1 MHTHTHVHVRGAQDC
16 IIIMAFILFQLWSMQ
31 TGLHVCVC
39 VCIFARYTRDRVQ
52 SRDIEWK
59 EKDGGELMRKRRR
72 IQSIAIDN
80 PNAPLQ
86 ERTVPYTGSIFEK
99 PFENYGSVLGLRNDF
114 SGVIFGWVSGSRGVS
129 LIIMRLLAL
138 KKKKCLK
145 MGIIPVQSQYR
156 GKTAVEKHHVGCI
169 LKLGMCTLSISYNG
183 SMYNYIQ

>member
-1 MHTHTHVHVRGAQDC
+1 
-16 IIIMAFILFQLWSMQ
+16 MQ

-138 KKKKCLK
+138 KKKKMFK
-145 MGIIPVQSQYR
+145 DYSSAVTVQRQNCSR
-156 GKTAVEKHHVGCI
+156 KTSCWLHIKTRDVY
-169 LKLGMCTLSISYNG
+169 SIN
-183 SMYNYIQ
+183 